1 MSPQGDQIVFLRIS
15 FPWAEI
21 LCASTRLL
29 KDFYQLPTTSVEERV
44 SAVLDR
50 ALLVTSTR
58 PTFLACF
65 QFGILNTHFV
75 D

>member
-1 MSPQGDQIVFLRIS
+1 MSPQGNQIVFLRIS

-29 KDFYQLPTTSVEERV
+29 KDFYQLPTTSLEERV

-50 ALLVTSTR
+50 ALLV
-58 PTFLACF
+58 
-65 QFGILNTHFV
+65 
-75 D
+75 